1 MIIALGSEQGFQSQ
15 QGEPFTL
22 TIQSRGEWEWCC
34 GLERCLLTEGQE
46 ELGVGLGGP

>member
-22 TIQSRGEWEWCC
+22 TIQSG
-34 GLERCLLTEGQE
+34 G
-46 ELGVGLGGP
+46 GVGAVLWSGVMPAHLGGRRNWG